1 MPLAS
6 VRFGMRGCR
15 LAVNAMRGKM
25 RGHFPND
32 EAAIK
37 PLWPAL
43 RNVLAKT
50 VRSAF
55 DWKSAK

>member
-1 MPLAS
+1 
-6 VRFGMRGCR
+6 MRGCR
-15 LAVNAMRGKM
+15 LTVNAMCGKM

-37 PLWPAL
+37 LLWLHNVPA
-43 RNVLAKT
+43 RT